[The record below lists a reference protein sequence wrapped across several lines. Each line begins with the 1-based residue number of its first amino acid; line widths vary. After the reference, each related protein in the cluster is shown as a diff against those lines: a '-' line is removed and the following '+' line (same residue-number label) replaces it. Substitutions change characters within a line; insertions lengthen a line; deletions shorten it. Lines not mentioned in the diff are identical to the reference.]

1 MVIGGGCHCDELIV
15 KLRDQITGI
24 AKDVTEMRMEMK
36 GMLVRN
42 MDTSRIVMVMCGL
55 FLLVVIVMVVNKI

>member
-55 FLLVVIVMVVNKI
+55 FLLVVIVMTVKI